1 MVYWWLLVFKPEK
14 ETQILLSRQLMSVVL
29 FAKFVMYLLS
39 WYLLID
45 TVSQNQITSSLS
57 QPVFVVFSPGAT
69 GLEARAGTLGAEGA
83 AALGKG
89 EPFFFVIPS
98 PSLLVYCAAFLFFFA
113 FFLLLC
119 FFAFL
124 FFLFL
129 CIFAFLL
136 FCFSVFCSLLCIF

>member
-1 MVYWWLLVFKPEK
+1 M
-14 ETQILLSRQLMSVVL
+14 
-29 FAKFVMYLLS
+29 
-39 WYLLID
+39 
-45 TVSQNQITSSLS
+45 
-57 QPVFVVFSPGAT
+57 FSPGAT

-89 EPFFFVIPS
+89 EPFFFWIPS

-124 FFLFL
+124 FFCFYV
-129 CIFAFLL
+129 FLL
-136 FCFSVFCSLLCIF
+136 FCFFVSLFSVLCFVFFNAFVVLFFDLLPCCSA